1 MKKILSALLIVT
13 IAMSFIAATASA
25 EGSQTAS
32 PSMQQGAQDTTQSG
46 TQQGTQNTTQ
56 NGAQQSGQATT
67 GEGTQSGG
75 QQGQIYQYRN
85 QFEENKLEAE
95 QLRTRT
101 RAQLEEQCELA
112 NEYKAQLR
120 IMNQT
125 YNNMSEQERAA
136 NAGEIEALME
146 QVREV
151 HRYALQISSTE
162 EMQVRNLY
170 NRVEQNGIPTEEE
183 VEEVEEIIDE
193 L

>member
-67 GEGTQSGG
+67 GEGTQSGA
-75 QQGQIYQYRN
+75 QQGQMYQYRN

>member
-1 MKKILSALLIVT
+1 M
-13 IAMSFIAATASA
+13 
-25 EGSQTAS
+25 
-32 PSMQQGAQDTTQSG
+32 
-46 TQQGTQNTTQ
+46 N
-56 NGAQQSGQATT
+56 
-67 GEGTQSGG
+67 
-75 QQGQIYQYRN
+75 QYRY